1 MIKSLIEFSSEVSKV
16 TFCVQIRHVS
26 EAVVQSIADIRDEI
40 SDDRISVRTEIKQ
53 VFTTRIVAL

>member
-1 MIKSLIEFSSEVSKV
+1 MIKSLLAFSSEVSKV

-53 VFTTRIVAL
+53 VFSKRIVTL